1 MSSGCGDVLSL
12 EDLKTAKKHQTFE
25 AEVIT
30 GHAGGVSS
38 GVMIDYATNTATG
51 QIQKTMPAIL
61 RDVGFEPAGFDFAS
75 GGTLSADDRDKVVFN
90 AADGNWYSWSGS
102 LPHVVAAGTDPTID
116 TAWVPRIDPSLRGD
130 FEDFKTDIS
139 SHALPGA
146 LLVALKHGFVSDA
159 LNFIT
164 PEMFGAVGDG
174 VTDDYAAIQ
183 AMFDTAPEGAN
194 LVFDSSKTYY
204 NAFNSG
210 SWVISKRFTVN
221 FNGALLT
228 RKTPVAVT
236 DNQSSVIK
244 VSGVSGI
251 NLLNCNINGNNPI
264 GYPYN
269 LSGVQATSGNQTSL
283 CQAIDYGIYL
293 LNSNNVVI
301 TGVIEQCA
309 FNIWAKSSYE
319 FRVNGTLN
327 YGGQVVPNITS
338 SDLAYG
344 AGIKL
349 SDCYSFDIDVFGKG
363 NANATVEVEPNAN
376 HGRVVQRSINNL
388 SSGLTITNSYGIIF
402 DSYTD
407 HASIGTQITQN
418 GNNTAHRIM
427 GRSVA
432 NSCGWGFLLNLQ
444 ASATNDMKNISVDI
458 ICTNC
463 RSYGLYIFNQNA
475 TKSIDYD
482 LRYTGDGNYTNGAGT
497 SGNDI
502 VVTGNCQG
510 RVSGSSKGCYNAF
523 LVSGTQLQGYPPKF
537 DMDVKGAISVDY
549 FISPGSYADISGTRT
564 KTTHIVSAG
573 SNFTK
578 LHMYRMSP
586 GGAQGNLTDWL
597 VKSEHAYF
605 IPMPTTYTFNNS
617 VYAVLESG
625 NTYALKVRL

>member
-1 MSSGCGDVLSL
+1 MATTTTNNPIPSEAPRDLKFNAGKIDEEVNGSADYYTDRFGVQRLTNTGRNNQFQQFLLSSGYAFLGDY
-12 EDLKTAKKHQTFE
+12 EDGPFQFSARNQYVRYNNQYYRLN
-25 AEVIT
+25 
-30 GHAGGVSS
+30 
-38 GVMIDYATNTATG
+38 ATT
-51 QIQKTMPAIL
+51 
-61 RDVGFEPAGFDFAS
+61 DVGFATT
-75 GGTLSADDRDKVVFN
+75 GTN
-90 AADGNWYSWSGS
+90 AASFANDIAHFVLIDGDNLRQELGS
-102 LPHVVAAGTDPTID
+102 
-116 TAWVPRIDPSLRGD
+116 R
-130 FEDFKTDIS
+130 E
-139 SHALPGA
+139 LPGA
-146 LLVALKHGFVSDA
+146 SLVALPYGTVVSA
-159 LNFIT
+159 IRFFT

-183 AMFDTAPEGAN
+183 SMFDTAPEGAN
-194 LVFDSSKTYY
+194 LVFDGSKKYY

-210 SWVISKRFTVN
+210 SWVISKPFTVN

-228 RKTPVAVT
+228 RKTPVAVV
-236 DNQSSVIK
+236 DNQSAVIK

-269 LSGVQATSGNQTSL
+269 LSRVQDTSGNKTSL

-293 LNSNNVVI
+293 LSSNNVVI
-301 TGVIEQCA
+301 TGVIQQCA

-319 FRVNGTLN
+319 FRLNGTLN
-327 YGGQVVPNITS
+327 YGGQVVPNITA

-349 SDCYSFDIDVFGKG
+349 SDCYSFNIDVFGKG

-402 DSYTD
+402 DSYTEYS
-407 HASIGTQITQN
+407 SIGTQINQN
-418 GNNTAHRIM
+418 GDYTTHRIM

-444 ASATNDMKNISVDI
+444 ASATNDMKNIAVDVI
-458 ICTNC
+458 ATNC
-463 RSYGLYIFNQNA
+463 RSYGLYVFNQNT
-475 TKSIDYD
+475 TKSLDYD
-482 LRYTGDGNYTNGAGT
+482 IRFTGDGNYTNGAGT

-502 VVTGNCQG
+502 VVTGDCRG
-510 RVSGSSKGCYNAF
+510 MISGKSSGCYNAF
-523 LVSGTQLQGYPPKF
+523 LVSGSQSQSYPPKF

-578 LHMYRMSP
+578 LHMYRMSS

-605 IPMPTTYTFNNS
+605 VPMPTTYTFNNS